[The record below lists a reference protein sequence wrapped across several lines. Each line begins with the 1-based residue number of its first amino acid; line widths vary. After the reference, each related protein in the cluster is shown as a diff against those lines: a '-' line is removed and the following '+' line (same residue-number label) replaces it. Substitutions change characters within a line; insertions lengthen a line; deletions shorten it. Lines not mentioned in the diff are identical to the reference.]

1 MAVRKLKNRIDKDEK
16 KEFVT
21 NFYVFFVVNLL
32 YFPSFYTFFCCY
44 SM

>member
-21 NFYVFFVVNLL
+21 NFYVFFGEFIIFPFFLHLFLL
-32 YFPSFYTFFCCY
+32 L
-44 SM
+44 